1 MSANEETV
9 TIEVDGCPVE
19 ARKGEKV
26 IQATDRAGIY
36 IPRFCYHKHLSVVA
50 NCRMCLVE
58 VENAPKPLPAC
69 ATPVAEGM
77 KVHTASDVALKA
89 QRGVMEFLLINHPLD
104 CPICDQG
111 GECELQDLAMGF
123 GRGVSRFTEGKRAV
137 ADEDLGPLVA
147 TEMTRCIHCTRCVRF
162 LEEVAGQKEL
172 GGMGRGEHTEIAT
185 YVGAGVHSELSGNII
200 DLCPVGA
207 LTNKPFRFRA
217 RPWELLS
224 FPAVAPHDG
233 VGSNIALHSLRGQIM
248 RVVPRE
254 NEAVN
259 EAWIADRDRFAI
271 EGLRSDDRLA
281 QPMVKRD
288 GRWRE
293 VPWETALDEAAE
305 ALRGVVTRHGGD
317 ALGGLLAPTA
327 TLEELYLGA
336 RLVRG
341 LGSGNVDHRLREV
354 DTSDQEQ
361 APAFPYLGQ
370 GIAELEQVDAALL
383 VGAYTRHEQPLINH
397 RLRKAALGGGQVMA
411 LNPRRFD
418 WNLPMALE
426 QAVAWPQL
434 VSELAAVAS
443 ALAEAAGK
451 SLPAEWGGLAGRIS
465 ETSREVARRL
475 AAAQRPTVLL
485 GNLASSHPQA
495 ATLRA
500 LGSCIAE
507 LAGGRFGVLAEA
519 GNTAGGWLAGAVPH
533 RQAGGVPAHPVGRSA
548 DAMLRAGLPG
558 YLLLNV
564 DPTRDL
570 WDPEAARRALEGAE
584 AVLAV
589 TPFAD
594 ERLRSLADVLLPMGA
609 FGESAGTFV
618 NNEGRWQSFRGV
630 GHPPGQARPGW
641 RILRA
646 LGTVLG
652 LERFAYHD
660 IAEIYGELAGMCRGV
675 QPSAAYPAA
684 RATAPSMPGD
694 KALALAGG
702 VPIYAGDPLVRRSR
716 PLQEAPIAG
725 RAEVALAPQ
734 TAAGLGLADV
744 EPRRRVRVRSAS
756 GSVVLPLTLDEEVPQ
771 GVAWVPAGLE
781 ERSALGGPY
790 GTVSVEAL

>member
-9 TIEVDGCPVE
+9 TIEVDGRPVE
-19 ARKGEKV
+19 AYKGETV
-26 IQATDRAGIY
+26 IQACDRVGIY

-69 ATPVAEGM
+69 ATAVAEGM
-77 KVHTASDVALKA
+77 KVHTTSDVALKA

-123 GRGVSRFTEGKRAV
+123 GSGVSRFTEGKRAV

-172 GGMGRGEHTEIAT
+172 GGMGRGEHMEIAT
-185 YVGAGVHSELSGNII
+185 YVGAGVRSELSGNII

-233 VGSNIALHSLRGQIM
+233 TGSNIALHSLRGQIM
-248 RVVPRE
+248 RVVPRD
-254 NEAVN
+254 NEAIN
-259 EAWIADRDRFAI
+259 ETWIPDRDRFGV

-281 QPMVKRD
+281 HPMVKRD
-288 GRWRE
+288 GRWHE
-293 VPWETALDEAAE
+293 VPWEMALDEAVG
-305 ALRGVVTRHGGD
+305 ALGGVVERHGAD

-327 TLEELYLGA
+327 TLEELYLAG
-336 RLVRG
+336 RLLRG
-341 LGSGNVDHRLREV
+341 LGTGNVDHRLREV
-354 DTSDQEQ
+354 DTSDQDRS
-361 APAFPYLGQ
+361 PAFPYLGQ
-370 GIAELEQVDAALL
+370 GIADLERADAALL
-383 VGAYTRHEQPLINH
+383 VGAYTRHEQPMLNH
-397 RLRKAALGGGQVMA
+397 RLRKAALGGAQIMA
-411 LNPRRFD
+411 LNPRRFE
-418 WNLPMALE
+418 WNMPLALE
-426 QAVAWPQL
+426 HAVPAPQL
-434 VSELAAVAS
+434 VGELAAVAQ
-443 ALAEAAGK
+443 ALAEGLGRQ
-451 SLPAEWGGLAGRIS
+451 LPEGLAALAGEVS
-465 ETSREVARRL
+465 ETCRETARRL
-475 AAAQRPTVLL
+475 AAAERPTVLL
-485 GNLASSHPQA
+485 GNLANSHPQA

-500 LGSCIAE
+500 LGSCISE
-507 LAGGRFGVLAEA
+507 LAGARLGVLAEA

-533 RQAGGVPAHPVGRSA
+533 RQAGGAAASPAGQPA
-548 DAMLRAGLPG
+548 DAMLRAGLRG

-570 WDPEAARRALEGAE
+570 WDPQAARSALAGAE
-584 AVLAV
+584 AVVAV

-594 ERLRSLADVLLPMGA
+594 ERVRELADVLLPMGA

-630 GHPPGQARPGW
+630 AQPRGQARPGW

-646 LGTVLG
+646 LGSALG
-652 LERFAYHD
+652 LDRFAYND
-660 IAEIYGELAGMCRGV
+660 IAEVYGELAGICRDV
-675 QPSAAYPAA
+675 APSSAYPAE
-684 RATAPSMPGD
+684 PGVGQPPAGG
-694 KALALAGG
+694 ALALAGG
-702 VPIYAGDPLVRRSR
+702 VPIYAGDPLVRRSQ
-716 PLQEAPIAG
+716 PLQEAPINE

-734 TAAGLGLADV
+734 TAAGLGLSGSGA
-744 EPRRRVRVRSAS
+744 RQVRVRSAT
-756 GSVVLPLTLDEEVPQ
+756 GTAVLPLTLDEDVPE
-771 GVAWVPAGLE
+771 GTAWVPAGLDA
-781 ERSALGGPY
+781 RAALGGPY